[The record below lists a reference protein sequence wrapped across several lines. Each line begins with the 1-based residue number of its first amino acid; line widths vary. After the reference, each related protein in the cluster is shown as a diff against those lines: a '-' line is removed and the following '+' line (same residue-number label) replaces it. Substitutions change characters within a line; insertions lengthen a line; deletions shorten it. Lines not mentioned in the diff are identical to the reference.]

1 MRDSKTI
8 KKLDF
13 TLILAVVLLASY
25 GLLILYGLSSK
36 KTSIESFNMQL
47 VWFFIGLLFMSVIGG
62 LSFHQLKH
70 YVIPVYAIN
79 VLLLVLVFLI
89 GHSAQGASRWLQ
101 VGFLRIQP
109 SEFAKLVVII
119 VLTSFLADR
128 KGILASG
135 DLLKSFGLV
144 VLPVILVFAQ
154 PDLGTAIVITV
165 IWLGAILVAGV
176 KPLHLLVI
184 FLIGILIIGLA
195 LKLNVLKEY
204 QVNRLL
210 VFINPNLDTKNTG
223 YNLLQSKIAIGS
235 GGFFG
240 KGLFSGTQTNLSFI
254 PSANTDF
261 IFAALGEKLGFLGAI
276 ILIFLYFLLLSRAI
290 QIALTAD
297 NYFGS
302 LLALAIATMWLF
314 QVFVSIGMTVGIM
327 PITGI
332 PLPFMSYGGSA
343 LLTNMAAAG
352 ILLNIYS
359 RSIK

>member
-1 MRDSKTI
+1 MKDSKAV
-8 KKLDF
+8 KKLDI
-13 TLILAVVLLASY
+13 TLISAVVLLAGY

-36 KTSIESFNMQL
+36 TNIESFNMQL
-47 VWFFIGLLFMSVIGG
+47 VWFFIGLLFMSVIGV

-70 YVIPVYAIN
+70 YVIPVYVVN
-79 VLLLVLVFLI
+79 VLLMLLVLLI

-101 VGFLRIQP
+101 IGFLRIQP

-119 VLTSFLADR
+119 ALASFLADR
-128 KGILASG
+128 KGILASN
-135 DLLKSFGLV
+135 DLVKSFSLV
-144 VLPVILVFAQ
+144 LLPVLLVFAQ

-176 KPLHLLVI
+176 KPTHLLII
-184 FLIGILIIGLA
+184 FIIGILIIGFA
-195 LKLNVLKEY
+195 LKFHVLKEY
-204 QVNRLL
+204 QINRLL

-223 YNLLQSKIAIGS
+223 YNLLQSKIAVGS
-235 GGFFG
+235 GGFLG

-261 IFAALGEKLGFLGAI
+261 IFSVLGEKLGFFGASVL
-276 ILIFLYFLLLSRAI
+276 LILYFVLISRTI
-290 QIALTAD
+290 KIALTAD

-314 QVFVSIGMTVGIM
+314 QAFVNIGMTVGIM

-332 PLPFMSYGGSA
+332 PLPFISYGGSA

-352 ILLNIYS
+352 ILLNIYG